1 MDGIKYE
8 ELSVIWTRENGSDW
22 AEIDEAVI
30 EEITKE
36 VEEGCIS

>member
-8 ELSVIWTRENGSDW
+8 DLSVIWARENGPDW

-30 EEITKE
+30 ETITKE
-36 VEEGCIS
+36 VEEECIS